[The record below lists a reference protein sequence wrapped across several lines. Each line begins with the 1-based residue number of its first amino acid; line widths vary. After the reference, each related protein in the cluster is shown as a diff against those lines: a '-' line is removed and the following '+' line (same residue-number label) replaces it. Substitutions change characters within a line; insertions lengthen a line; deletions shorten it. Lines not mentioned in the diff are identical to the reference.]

1 MGRDDFVYVI
11 TKSKELENHGNV
23 FAIHRYAFLDIERAE
38 LMRDKAIAAGWK
50 SNVFSL
56 YIVDNDEDDWRFIAW
71 KLSEY
76 ANSCQGVAEVLG
88 EVGR

>member
-1 MGRDDFVYVI
+1 MGRGDFVHVVV
-11 TKSKELENHGNV
+11 KFKESENHDPV
-23 FAIHRYAFLDIERAE
+23 FAAHRYAFLDIERAE

-56 YIVDNDEDDWRFIAW
+56 YIVDKDEDDWRFIAW

-76 ANSCQGVAEVLG
+76 ANSGQSVTEVLDETG
-88 EVGR
+88 